1 MGYYVPVEKGVN
13 VYVEDV
19 GTGKPVVL
27 IHGWPVN
34 HKMFEYQ
41 ASQLPKYGYR
51 TIGIDLRGFGK
62 SDRPWQ
68 GYSYNRMADD
78 IYEVLEALRLKNV
91 RLIGFSM
98 GGAIAI
104 RYMARHAGKRVA
116 QLILVDAAAPAF
128 TQRPGFPY
136 GFTKAEVD
144 ALLELNDKDRP
155 QLLTNFGDIFFAKP
169 ISNSFRNWFQLLG
182 LEADS
187 HATYET
193 LKSLR
198 DEDLR
203 ADLAKVHVPTAI
215 FHGKYDKVAP
225 YPLAIAMNEGIKGSL
240 LAPFEHSG
248 HGSFYD
254 EREKFNK
261 ELLSF
266 LNSLRYFT
274 GEEEI

>member
-1 MGYYVPVEKGVN
+1 MGYYVTVEKDVN

-19 GTGKPVVL
+19 GTGTPVVL

-34 HKMFEYQ
+34 HHMFEYQ
-41 ASQLPKYGYR
+41 TSQLPKYGYR

-68 GYSYNRMADD
+68 GYSYDRMADD

-104 RYMARHAGKRVA
+104 RYMARHAGKRVS
-116 QLILVDAAAPAF
+116 QLILVGAAAPAF

-136 GFTKAEVD
+136 GSTKAEID
-144 ALLELNDKDRP
+144 DLLEQVDKDRP
-155 QLLTNFGDIFFAKP
+155 QLLTDFGKNFFAQP
-169 ISNSFRNWFQLLG
+169 ISDSFRNWFQLLG

-203 ADLAKVHVPTAI
+203 ADLSKIHVPTAI
-215 FHGKYDKVAP
+215 FHGKLDKITP
-225 YPLAIAMNEGIKGSL
+225 YPLAIVMNEGIKGSL
-240 LAPFEHSG
+240 LVPFEHSG

-266 LNSLRYFT
+266 LDSLRYLT
-274 GEEEI
+274 GDEEV

>member
-1 MGYYVPVEKGVN
+1 MGYYVTVEKDVN

-19 GTGKPVVL
+19 GAGTPVVF

-34 HKMFEYQ
+34 HHMFEYQ
-41 ASQLPKYGYR
+41 TSQLPKHGYR

-62 SDRPWQ
+62 SDRPWH
-68 GYSYNRMADD
+68 GYSYDRMADD
-78 IYEVLEALRLKNV
+78 IHEVLESLQLNNV

-104 RYMARHAGKRVA
+104 RYMARHAGKRVS
-116 QLILVDAAAPAF
+116 QLVLAGAAAPAF
-128 TQRPGFPY
+128 TQRPDFPH
-136 GFTKAEVD
+136 GLPKAEID
-144 ALLELNDKDRP
+144 DLLEQVDKDRP
-155 QLLTNFGDIFFAKP
+155 QLLSDFGNIFFAQP
-169 ISNSFRNWFQLLG
+169 ISDSFRNWFQMLG

-203 ADLAKVHVPTAI
+203 DDLSKIYVPTAI
-215 FHGKYDKVAP
+215 FHGKQDKITP
-225 YPLAIAMNEGIKGSL
+225 FSLATVMNEGIEGSHL
-240 LAPFEHSG
+240 VPFVQSG

-266 LNSLRYFT
+266 LDSLKYFT
-274 GEEEI
+274 GEKEE